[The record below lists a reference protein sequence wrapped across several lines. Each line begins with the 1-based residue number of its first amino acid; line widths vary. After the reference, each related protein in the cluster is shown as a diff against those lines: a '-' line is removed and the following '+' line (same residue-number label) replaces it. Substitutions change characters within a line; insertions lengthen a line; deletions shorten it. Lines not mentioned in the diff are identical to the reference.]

1 MRNPTWASHIPTR
14 VHAQIKKAPPTCVVT
29 ASYFTVHTEDINS
42 ELRNFVRQRFSI
54 PEDDPDFTDDVDLFN
69 YGYIDSLGAVELT
82 SFVEQQFGVAFTDS
96 DWVNFP
102 LSSIR
107 EISRFIANRIKGEI

>member
-1 MRNPTWASHIPTR
+1 MQT
-14 VHAQIKKAPPTCVVT
+14 Q
-29 ASYFTVHTEDINS
+29 DIGS

-54 PEDDPDFTDDVDLFN
+54 PQDDLDFTDDVDLFN

-82 SFVEQQFGVAFTDS
+82 GFVEQQFGVAFADS
-96 DWVNFP
+96 DWINFP

-107 EISRFIANRIKGEI
+107 EISTFIAKRIQGEI

>member
-1 MRNPTWASHIPTR
+1 M
-14 VHAQIKKAPPTCVVT
+14 HAI
-29 ASYFTVHTEDINS
+29 DIGS

-54 PEDDPDFTDDVDLFN
+54 PQDDPDFTDDVDLFN

-82 SFVEQQFGVAFTDS
+82 GFIEQQFGVAFTDS
-96 DWVNFP
+96 DWINFP

-107 EISRFIANRIKGEI
+107 EISTFIAKRIKGEI

>member
-1 MRNPTWASHIPTR
+1 MD
-14 VHAQIKKAPPTCVVT
+14 
-29 ASYFTVHTEDINS
+29 TENISS

-82 SFVEQQFGVAFTDS
+82 GFVEQQFGVGFKDS
-96 DWVNFP
+96 DWINFP

-107 EISRFIANRIKGEI
+107 EISTFIAKHIKGEL

>member
-1 MRNPTWASHIPTR
+1 MYTL
-14 VHAQIKKAPPTCVVT
+14 
-29 ASYFTVHTEDINS
+29 DISS

-54 PEDDPDFTDDVDLFN
+54 PQDDPDFTDDVDLFN

-82 SFVEQQFGVAFTDS
+82 GFIEQQFGVAFTDS
-96 DWVNFP
+96 DWISFP

-107 EISRFIANRIKGEI
+107 EVSTFIAKRIKGEI